1 MHHPELLT
9 VWKRFGITGIPRAED
24 LHRGNTFMNNIRLL
38 RYQVLVA
45 AMCLAVAMCGGYL
58 ESAIGTAL
66 EESAVPRVGALQSRS
81 LLATA
86 AADQARATA
95 AASIDFSSQMIL
107 QRCWTPQELLGKP
120 EDNLVRKQR
129 PAGAAASPLQAGPLH
144 SPAPLPSEWYD
155 SIRAVEIPSN
165 GAKLIAL
172 TFDLCESKGEISGFD
187 QEIVNTLR
195 THQIKATFFA
205 GGKWMRSHPDKTQQL
220 MADPLFEIGN
230 HSWSHAHFALITEA
244 EMERE
249 ILSTQAQYEVLRED
263 LQSKGCVQEVTPA
276 EMEKIPRIPRLFRF
290 PYGTCNPAA
299 LGAVNRCGLA
309 AIQWS
314 VVTGDAA
321 RSQTAAN
328 IVRAVLQQVR
338 PGAIIIAH
346 ANGRGR
352 GTAAALTRIIPELR
366 KRGYKFATVS
376 ELLASGKAIGATEC
390 YENKPH
396 DNRRYDIKGARKIR

>member
-1 MHHPELLT
+1 MNKL
-9 VWKRFGITGIPRAED
+9 RF
-24 LHRGNTFMNNIRLL
+24 L
-38 RYQVLVA
+38 RPHVLVA
-45 AMCLAVAMCGGYL
+45 AMCLAVAMCGGYE

-66 EESAVPRVGALQSRS
+66 EESAAPRVGILHSRS
-81 LLATA
+81 LLTAAATDQAPATA
-86 AADQARATA
+86 A
-95 AASIDFSSQMIL
+95 SLIDFGSQVISE
-107 QRCWTPQELLGKP
+107 RCWTPEELLGKP
-120 EDNLVRKQR
+120 EDHPVRKQR
-129 PAGAAASPLQAGPLH
+129 PTGVAASPLPAGPLNR
-144 SPAPLPSEWYD
+144 PAPLPPEWYN
-155 SIRAVEIPSN
+155 SIRAVEMPSN

-172 TFDLCESKGEISGFD
+172 TFDLCESNGEISGYD
-187 QEIVNTLR
+187 HEIVNTLR

-230 HSWSHAHFALITEA
+230 HSWSHAHFALISEA

-263 LQSKGCVQEVTPA
+263 LQSKKCVREVAPA
-276 EMEKIPRIPRLFRF
+276 EMEKIPPIPRLFRF

-328 IVRAVLQQVR
+328 IVRVVLQQVR

-366 KRGYKFATVS
+366 NRGYKFATVS
-376 ELLASGKAIGATEC
+376 ELLASGKAIGVSEC
-390 YENKPH
+390 YENKSH
-396 DNRRYDIKGARKIR
+396 DNRRYDLKSARKIK